1 MLTSAASSNFESEE
15 MRVFCFACHKCHGH
29 PASDHQRRPPRNKPF
44 SSAIRN
50 CILKASAETGL
61 TRAACALHRGHSPD
75 LSSFGRCGSPCH
87 TSKFGPQNRLKC
99 RPSIM
104 THRVAENETSHSVS
118 AVSPTGNRALVS
130 TDLKPMAWSRATE
143 HCVARPRENLRRF
156 QSVVLHGTS
165 PTFALQYRSTEQGRV
180 EAVDW
185 RGWSGP
191 RPRIAQADV
200 R

>member
-15 MRVFCFACHKCHGH
+15 MPVFCFACHKCHGH

-50 CILKASAETGL
+50 CVLKASVETGL

-75 LSSFGRCGSPCH
+75 LSSFWPLRIAMPH
-87 TSKFGPQNRLKC
+87 LEIWATNRIKC

-118 AVSPTGNRALVS
+118 AVSPTG
-130 TDLKPMAWSRATE
+130 KPNPRKYRSEADWPGVETRNTAWQG
-143 HCVARPRENLRRF
+143 PREKLRHF
-156 QSVVLHGTS
+156 HGYDLPEGS
-165 PTFALQYRSTEQGRV
+165 LPLPCGRP
-180 EAVDW
+180 EN
-185 RGWSGP
+185 R
-191 RPRIAQADV
+191 V
-200 R
+200 RRHLAGECTPQIG